1 MPLGAGNVE
10 PHVSYPPPGLLGL
23 VQRVGG
29 GSSTARAKAVHL
41 LKAKAWTQ
49 HGHLPRAIAQ
59 SKSQSL
65 CKFKRLRNKLHFL
78 MKTATKDCDHF
89 YNPPH
94 IEWHRTSFLSPF
106 RSIKGVGAT
115 APTPSLARAQARP
128 FPELGVQTW
137 QEGAREVAASL
148 SSMLPYPGP

>member
-106 RSIKGVGAT
+106 RSLLKSQLIRKT
-115 APTPSLARAQARP
+115 FPPDTTLTPRQHSL
-128 FPELGVQTW
+128 FLHCCIFLQTIITT
-137 QEGAREVAASL
+137 
-148 SSMLPYPGP
+148 